1 MFFQNQAAALAVMG
15 ERKRQCFITGLI
27 DLTSL
32 RDDDTVARIAALCEI
47 LSPLYGL
54 PADLCIYRQF
64 LPAADKILAAKGLR
78 GQIRLVSVANF
89 PAGGTDSAKA
99 AAEVKEVLALGADEV
114 DIVFPYH
121 ALMRGEARAGRL
133 LLRAAR
139 AAAGGKVLKV
149 ILESGIL
156 QQPHWIKQ
164 AAEIAVGEGADFLK
178 TSTGKAAINATLPAA
193 RLMLEVIAEHNR
205 NCGLKIAGGVRT
217 QMQAED
223 YLALT
228 AEILGHGWIDPAHF
242 RFGSSALYTA
252 LRESRDNCGVSSVDK
267 AAAEQLVVLSAP
279 H

>member
-1 MFFQNQAAALAVMG
+1 MSRNNQAAAPTG
-15 ERKRQCFITGLI
+15 SERERQRFITGLI

-32 RDDDTVARIAALCEI
+32 RDDDTKARIAALCET
-47 LSPLYGL
+47 LSPLYDL
-54 PADLCIYRQF
+54 PAGLCIYRQF

-78 GQIRLVSVANF
+78 KQIRLVSVANF

-99 AAEVKEVLALGADEV
+99 ADEVKEVLALGADEV

-121 ALMRGEARAGRL
+121 ALMQGEVRAGRS

-139 AAAGGKVLKV
+139 AAAGGKVLKI
-149 ILESGIL
+149 ILESGVL

-178 TSTGKAAINATLPAA
+178 TSTGKAATNATLPAA

-205 NCGLKIAGGVRT
+205 NCGLKIAGGVQT
-217 QMQAED
+217 QAQAED

-228 AEILGHGWIDPAHF
+228 AEILGHGWIDPLHF
-242 RFGSSALYTA
+242 RFGSSVLYTA
-252 LRESRDNCGVSSVDK
+252 LRESRGNCGVSSVDK
-267 AAAEQLVVLSAP
+267 AAAEQLTALSTTY
-279 H
+279 